1 MRRDL
6 VRRTRAEI
14 ADLAESGLDWPTFA
28 ARASDRVRRAV
39 PFDRT
44 CWHPVDPGT
53 VLFTGSWV
61 ENMTCSGAWLAHHE
75 YVVQD
80 VNKWAFL
87 ARSGYRA
94 GSLSG
99 ATHGNL
105 SLSARYRSS
114 GGTVG
119 DELRGSFV
127 VEGTYWGAAGF
138 IRDPGQPW
146 FENEEVRFLASL
158 SNALA
163 EGFRRAFL
171 VSLAPLD
178 EAFDDALG
186 VVVLDEHGE
195 VESVS
200 PAAARW
206 VEELVEEPGGTA
218 TDSRVIH
225 AVAARVR
232 EAGGSLEI
240 PELPAR
246 ARAFTRSGRWLL
258 LHGTRLSGG
267 DGRTAVI
274 IQPAPSHE
282 IASLIVQAYGL
293 SDRERQVTELCAQG
307 LSTKEIAAALQISP
321 YTVQDHLKAIFEK
334 TGARSRAELV
344 GKIFLDHY
352 VPQFREITNRP
363 PRSIASETIDTAR
376 A

>member
-1 MRRDL
+1 MRRE
-6 VRRTRAEI
+6 VARRIRAEV
-14 ADLAESGLDWPTFA
+14 AELAESGLDWDAFA
-28 ARASDRVRRAV
+28 SRANEKIRRAI
-39 PFDRT
+39 PFDRA

-53 VLFTGSWV
+53 VLFTGGWV

-75 YVVQD
+75 YVVED

-94 GSLSG
+94 GSLSQ

-105 SLSARYRSS
+105 SLSARYRSAQ
-114 GGTVG
+114 GMLG

-138 IRDPGQPW
+138 LRDPGRPW
-146 FENEEVRFLASL
+146 FGDEEVRLLASL
-158 SNALA
+158 SGPLA

-171 VSLAPLD
+171 GTLATAHD
-178 EAFDDALG
+178 ADDALG
-186 VVVLDEHGE
+186 LIVLDERGE

-200 PAAARW
+200 PVAERW
-206 VEELVEEPGGTA
+206 IAELVEEPAASVG
-218 TDSRVIH
+218 DSRVIQ
-225 AVAARVR
+225 AIAARVR
-232 EAGGSLEI
+232 QGSSLEV

-267 DGRTAVI
+267 GPGRTAVI
-274 IQPAPSHE
+274 IQPAPSDE
-282 IASLIVQAYGL
+282 IASLIVHAYGL
-293 SDRERQVTELCAQG
+293 SERERQVTELCAQG
-307 LSTKEIAAALQISP
+307 LSTKEIATTLHISP

-352 VPQFREITNRP
+352 APRFREIVRESTV
-363 PRSIASETIDTAR
+363 
-376 A
+376 